1 MSKIILFHG
10 DKGGVGKSFAAS
22 VYLDRELVAGRAP
35 IVIDSDVRNPDTMR
49 MFQDQLEC
57 KQIDL
62 AAHGGWME
70 LYDVMEDNPDTDV
83 VVSLP
88 SQIGIV
94 IKEEGDELGSAVQ
107 AMKRKMVLVW
117 PINRAADSVYL
128 LKLALEDIHGI
139 DHALVLKNGFFGGTK
154 QFYRWDHSNTKKDF
168 TKKGYVEAFLPELHE
183 RITDKIGD
191 AHLPYSVALK
201 DGKFKIADRM
211 TMEKWIRNAHIVFAS
226 LDDV

>member
-1 MSKIILFHG
+1 
-10 DKGGVGKSFAAS
+10 
-22 VYLDRELVAGRAP
+22 
-35 IVIDSDVRNPDTMR
+35 MR
-49 MFQDQLEC
+49 MFQEHLEC

-62 AAHGGWME
+62 GAHSGWME
-70 LYDVMEDNPDTDV
+70 LYDVMEDNQDTDV

-107 AMKRKMVLVW
+107 AMKRKMVIVW

-168 TKKGYVEAFLPELHE
+168 IKKGYTEEFMPELHE

-191 AHLPYSVALK
+191 AHLPYSIALT

-211 TMEKWIRNAHIVFAS
+211 TMEKWIRNAHAVFTS